1 MESTHLVEWSSGG
14 GCHALGGGGREDERQ
29 IGECRPLRS
38 GTQFTCFTNTKVQI
52 LTPEELRARLDASI
66 KAGDAGAAAAI
77 ASALTADKIN
87 AQLQALSL
95 LALLV
100 HKYRY

>member
-1 MESTHLVEWSSGG
+1 
-14 GCHALGGGGREDERQ
+14 
-29 IGECRPLRS
+29 
-38 GTQFTCFTNTKVQI
+38 VQI
-52 LTPEELRARLDASI
+52 LTPEELRGRLDTSI
-66 KAGDAGAAAAI
+66 KAGDAGAAAAM
-77 ASALTADKIN
+77 AVALTAAKIN